1 MGLSNITSREP
12 VLAAIKEYDRIGREP
27 FLQKYGFGGSRRY
40 WLVRDGNRYDSK
52 AVVGAA
58 HGYARPDL
66 GPMQAHDFSGGAAT
80 VKQRLEKLGFRVEV
94 DGPSMPDGELTS
106 ERLTSGEIY
115 SRAGLSRLFSIRD
128 ATIRTGVFRPKG
140 TASVW
145 LFVTENK
152 PGDRTPYLDRLE
164 GNTLHWQ
171 GQMAGR
177 TDAWIIEHYA
187 RGLEILVFF
196 RESKDEHPEYGFRY
210 LGPFAYISHT
220 GNRPT
225 NFVLQRISSRIEAI
239 SWDAAEDDAFDPAG
253 VDDARQRTMRS
264 IAQRRGQKAFRQSLL
279 RAYEGKCAITACSV
293 RDVLE
298 AAHIYPY
305 RGPKTNHLTNGLL
318 LRADIHT
325 LFDCGLITIDPDS
338 LTILIKKQ
346 LRDSNYW
353 SYDNR
358 TLRVPQNP
366 AEQPSASAL
375 RMRLADYCTRNLGA
389 NGHNWQAGA

>member
-12 VLAAIKEYDRIGREP
+12 VLAAIKEYDHIGREP
-27 FLQKYGFGGSRRY
+27 FLQKYGFGGSKRY

-52 AVVGAA
+52 AIVGAA

-80 VKQRLEKLGFRVEV
+80 VQRRLEKLGFRVEV
-94 DGPSMPDGELTS
+94 DTTSMPGGELTS
-106 ERLTSGEIY
+106 KSLTPGEIY
-115 SRAGLSRLFSIRD
+115 TRAGLSRLFGIRD
-128 ATIRTGVFRPKG
+128 ATIRTGVFHPKG

-164 GNTLHWQ
+164 SDTLHWQ

-187 RGLEILVFF
+187 RGLEILVFY
-196 RESKDEHPEYGFRY
+196 RESKNEYPGYGFRY

-220 GNRPT
+220 GSRPT
-225 NFVLQRISSRIEAI
+225 NFVLQRVSIRIEAI
-239 SWDAAEDDAFDPAG
+239 SWDAADDDAFDPAT
-253 VDDARQRTMRS
+253 VEDARQRTMRL
-264 IAQRRGQKAFRQSLL
+264 IAQRRGQSAFRQSLL
-279 RAYEGKCAITACSV
+279 RAYGGKCAITDCSV
-293 RDVLE
+293 PDVLE

-305 RGPKTNHLTNGLL
+305 RGPKTNHVTNGLL
-318 LRADIHT
+318 LRGDIHT

-338 LTILIKKQ
+338 LTVLVSEK
-346 LRDSNYW
+346 LCDSNYW
-353 SYDNR
+353 GYGNR
-358 TLRVPQNP
+358 PLRVPQNR
-366 AEQPSASAL
+366 ARQPSATAL
-375 RMRLADYCTRNLGA
+375 RMRLADCGS
-389 NGHNWQAGA
+389 

>member
-1 MGLSNITSREP
+1 
-12 VLAAIKEYDRIGREP
+12 
-27 FLQKYGFGGSRRY
+27 
-40 WLVRDGNRYDSK
+40 
-52 AVVGAA
+52 
-58 HGYARPDL
+58 
-66 GPMQAHDFSGGAAT
+66 MQARDFSGGAAT
-80 VKQRLEKLGFRVEV
+80 VKRKLEQLGFRVEV
-94 DGPSMPDGELTS
+94 DSLSASDGELTS
-106 ERLTSGEIY
+106 ERLTPDKIYTRADLSG
-115 SRAGLSRLFSIRD
+115 LFGIRD
-128 ATIRTGVFRPKG
+128 ATIRTGVFHPKG

-196 RESKDEHPEYGFRY
+196 RESKDEYPEYGFRY

-264 IAQRRGQKAFRQSLL
+264 IAHRRGQRAFRQSLL
-279 RAYEGKCAITACSV
+279 RAYEGKCAITGCCV
-293 RDVLE
+293 PDVLE

-305 RGPKTNHLTNGLL
+305 RGPKTNHVTNGLL
-318 LRADIHT
+318 LRTDVHT

-338 LTILIKKQ
+338 LTVLTNEQ
-346 LRDSNYW
+346 LRNSSYW
-353 SYDNR
+353 GYDNR
-358 TLRVPQNP
+358 PLRVPQNP
-366 AEQPSASAL
+366 AQRPSATAL
-375 RMRLADYCTRNLGA
+375 RMRLAECGS
-389 NGHNWQAGA
+389 

>member
-12 VLAAIKEYDRIGREP
+12 VLAAIEEYDRIGREP

-52 AVVGAA
+52 AVIGAA

-66 GPMQAHDFSGGAAT
+66 GPMQARDFSGGAAT
-80 VKQRLEKLGFRVEV
+80 VGRVLEELGFRVEF
-94 DGPSMPDGELTS
+94 DDPSIPNEELTS
-106 ERLTSGEIY
+106 GRLTPGEIY
-115 SRAGLSRLFSIRD
+115 SRADLSSLFDIKD

-140 TASVW
+140 TSSVW

-152 PGDRTPYLDRLE
+152 PDDRTPYLDRLE
-164 GNTLHWQ
+164 GDTLCWQ

-177 TDAWIIEHYA
+177 TDAWIIEHHA
-187 RGLEILVFF
+187 RGLEILIFY
-196 RESKDEHPEYGFRY
+196 RESKDKYPGYGFRY
-210 LGPFAYISHT
+210 LGPFAYISHA

-225 NFVLQRISSRIEAI
+225 NFVLQRVIARIEAI
-239 SWDAAEDDAFDPAG
+239 QWDVADDDAFDPTT
-253 VDDARQRTMRS
+253 VEDARQRTKRS

-279 RAYEGKCAITACSV
+279 RAYEGKCAITECSV
-293 RDVLE
+293 PDVLE

-305 RGPKTNHLTNGLL
+305 QGPETNHVTNGLL

-338 LTILIKKQ
+338 LTVLVKPQ
-346 LRDSNYW
+346 VRDS
-353 SYDNR
+353 SYSGYNKQP
-358 TLRVPQNP
+358 LRVPQDP
-366 AEQPSASAL
+366 AKQPSASAL
-375 RMRLADYCTRNLGA
+375 RMRLADCGS
-389 NGHNWQAGA
+389 